1 MDMVFF
7 GSSEFAVESLQR
19 LLDRHTVRLVVTQP
33 DRPRG
38 RHLHLSETPVKRFSR
53 SRGLE
58 IFQPENMKAAAA
70 VATVRK
76 FPADVFVV
84 ISFGQI
90 LSQEVLDIPKHCCL
104 NVHASLLPC
113 WRGAAPINWA
123 LMSHDEK
130 TGVSVMRMNERMD
143 AGDVILQRE
152 VRIHEDHDAVTLG
165 KELAVAGA
173 LAIEEALDRM
183 ARNVETYSPQDQS
196 RVTIARKLRK
206 ADGHINWQDSNRH
219 IHDQVRALI
228 PWPGAFTHYKGTCL
242 KVFRTVLAIGA
253 ALADQK
259 PVPGT
264 IIQADKQ
271 LGILVATG
279 EGYLSVQE
287 VQPEGGRRM
296 SAYDFI
302 LGHKLEPGTKL
313 G

>member
-1 MDMVFF
+1 MDIVFF
-7 GSSEFAVESLQR
+7 GSSEFAVESLQG
-19 LLDRHTVRLVVTQP
+19 LVARHTVRLVVTQP
-33 DRPRG
+33 DRPKG
-38 RHLHLSETPVKRFSR
+38 RHLHLNETPVKQFSR

-58 IFQPENMKAAAA
+58 LFQPDNVNTADA
-70 VATVRK
+70 VARLREI
-76 FPADVFVV
+76 PADLFVV

-90 LSQEVLDIPKHCCL
+90 LKPEVLAIPHRCCV

-143 AGDVILQRE
+143 AGDVLLQRE
-152 VRIHEDHDAVTLG
+152 VRIHEDHDAVTLA

-173 LAIEEALDRM
+173 LAIEEALDRI
-183 ARNVETYSPQDQS
+183 ARGVETYTPQDQS

-206 ADGHINWQDSNRH
+206 TDGHINWHDSNRH
-219 IHDQVRALI
+219 IHDQVRALM

-242 KVFRTVLAIGA
+242 KVFRTVLAISA
-253 ALADQK
+253 ALADSK
-259 PVPGT
+259 PVSGT

-271 LGILVATG
+271 LGILVAAG
-279 EGYLSVQE
+279 AGYLSVQE

-296 SAYDFI
+296 SAHDFI